1 MKQEDL
7 MLRIENLCK
16 KYKKKG
22 YALNGLNMRVEK
34 GELYGFVG
42 PNGAGKTTTIRIIAG
57 LLRADSGE
65 LWLDGEKAGKNLRQ
79 QKNMIGFVPDFSGVY
94 ENLTVMEYL
103 EFFAASYGIYG
114 KAGTV
119 QSYEALE
126 MVNLRKEEDSYVE
139 QLSRGMQQR
148 LCLARALLNSPRL
161 LILDEPSSGLD
172 PRTRKEFQQLL
183 GRLRGEGYT
192 IVISSHILSELSDM
206 CTSIGVIHQGRMVLE
221 GEIDHIM
228 LSIDSSNPL
237 RITVLNRV
245 EEAVRLIRCHPQVER
260 ISVEDNKIAAWFSG
274 TREEEAQ
281 LLRMLVDNN
290 VQVIAF
296 AREQNSLESLF
307 FRLTRDSDKEKEA

>member
-1 MKQEDL
+1 

-16 KYKKKG
+16 KYKKKDF
-22 YALNGLNMRVEK
+22 ALCGLNMKVEK

-57 LLRADSGE
+57 LLRPDSGDI
-65 LWLDGEKAGKNLRQ
+65 WLDGKKADKDMRQ
-79 QKNMIGFVPDFSGVY
+79 QKNLIGFVPDFFGLY

-119 QSYEALE
+119 RSYEVLE
-126 MVNLRKEEDSYVE
+126 MVNLRKQEDAYVDE
-139 QLSRGMQQR
+139 LSRGMQQR
-148 LCLARALLNSPRL
+148 LCLARAMLNNPRL

-172 PRTRKEFQQLL
+172 PRTRKEFQMLL
-183 GRLRGEGYT
+183 QRLRGEGYT
-192 IVISSHILSELSDM
+192 ILISSHILSELSDM
-206 CTSIGVIHQGRMVLE
+206 CTSIGIIHQGKMVLE

-228 LSIDSSNPL
+228 LSIDNSNPL
-237 RITVLNRV
+237 RITVLGRV
-245 EEAVRLIRCHPQVER
+245 EEAIRVIRSHPQVER
-260 ISVEDNKIAAWFSG
+260 ISVEENRIAAWFNG

-281 LLRMLVDNN
+281 LLRLLVDSEIP
-290 VQVIAF
+290 VIAF

-307 FRLTRDSDKEKEA
+307 LRLTRDSRKGEQ